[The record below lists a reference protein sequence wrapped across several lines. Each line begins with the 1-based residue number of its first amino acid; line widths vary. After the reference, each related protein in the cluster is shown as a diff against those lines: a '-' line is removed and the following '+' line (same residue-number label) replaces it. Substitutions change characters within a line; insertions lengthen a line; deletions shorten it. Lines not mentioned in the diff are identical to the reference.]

1 MISRGGQVGW
11 GVDLQGSAANLI
23 PPAGRLDCSGLPQDR
38 GAPRS
43 RSSLDSAI
51 AHIGAKTTLAG
62 TSTPT
67 QGDATPKPGCT
78 TSAHS
83 GRVASHRCKAKGLDE
98 KGQPC

>member
-23 PPAGRLDCSGLPQDR
+23 PPAGRLDCGGLPQDR

-43 RSSLDSAI
+43 GSSLDSAI